1 MNEDDAPNRSGES
14 RLPPKALTERL
25 ADVEE
30 GDRIR
35 INDRDAA
42 YEVVAT
48 DRYSVTVT
56 DPDGNRLSLSQ
67 NLQSGGWTVNEAVR
81 RVERVGSDE

>member
-1 MNEDDAPNRSGES
+1 MNGDDAPNRSES
-14 RLPPKALTERL
+14 ERLPPKTLTERV
-25 ADVEE
+25 AEFEV

-35 INDRDAA
+35 INERDAA

-48 DRYSVTVT
+48 DRYSVTVV
-56 DPDGNRLSLSQ
+56 DPEGNRLSLSQ

-81 RVERVGSDE
+81 RVERVESEE